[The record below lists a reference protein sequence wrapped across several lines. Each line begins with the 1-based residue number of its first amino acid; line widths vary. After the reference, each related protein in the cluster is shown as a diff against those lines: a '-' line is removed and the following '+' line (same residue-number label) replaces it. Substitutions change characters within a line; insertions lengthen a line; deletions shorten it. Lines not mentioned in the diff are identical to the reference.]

1 MIRGMDAE
9 AIETDRLTLVPLTV
23 AHAEEMVAVLADP
36 ALHAF
41 IGGSP
46 STQEDLRARYERLRA
61 GSPDPA
67 VSWLNWVISLRES
80 SELTGTVQATVTGE
94 QHAEIAWVVGTPWQ
108 GRGIATEAARALVA
122 WLEARGVGI
131 VVAHVHPDHVAS
143 ASVAAAAGLV
153 RTDVVHDGE
162 VRWERSTG

>member
-1 MIRGMDAE
+1 M
-9 AIETDRLTLVPLTV
+9 TFLVAYLG
-23 AHAEEMVAVLADP
+23 ASAV
-36 ALHAF
+36 
-41 IGGSP
+41 G
-46 STQEDLRARYERLRA
+46 
-61 GSPDPA
+61 
-67 VSWLNWVISLRES
+67 
-80 SELTGTVQATVTGE
+80 
-94 QHAEIAWVVGTPWQ
+94 
-108 GRGIATEAARALVA
+108 ALVA